1 MAQVGGGK
9 SGKREA
15 SFDLNLVPFIDLMSV
30 MITFL
35 LITAVWTQVS
45 MIKLGSSIYG
55 KQNTEETP
63 PPPPRADV
71 PFRLDVKETGY
82 RIIIGDP
89 AKGASRTYTI
99 NKVNGEYDMPE
110 LEKKLSD
117 IKQAYPDKV
126 DAVITVEEQLKYDY
140 LIQGMDA
147 LLHSGFPAVSVA
159 TGGAQ

>member
-1 MAQVGGGK
+1 MAQVSD
-9 SGKREA
+9 SGSGNKRES

-55 KQNTEETP
+55 KQNTDETP
-63 PPPPRADV
+63 PPPPNADV

-82 RIIIGDP
+82 RVVIG
-89 AKGASRTYTI
+89 KQKYTI
-99 NKVNGEYDMPE
+99 DKVNGEYDKAE
-110 LEKKLSD
+110 LKTKLD
-117 IKQAYPDKV
+117 NIKQAYPDKV

-140 LIQGMDA
+140 LIQGMDM
-147 LLHSGFPAVSVA
+147 LLQSGFPAVSVA